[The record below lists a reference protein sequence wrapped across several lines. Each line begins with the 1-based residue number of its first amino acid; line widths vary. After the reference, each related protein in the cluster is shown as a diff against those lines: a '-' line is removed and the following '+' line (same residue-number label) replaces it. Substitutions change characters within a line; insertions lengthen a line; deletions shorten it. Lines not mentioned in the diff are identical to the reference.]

1 MRHII
6 AIGFIAG
13 LSAAVPMMLPSTP
26 SEPQEKASSAPL
38 APSASVEK
46 VAPSTVSTTGRR
58 VAIEADEK
66 GHFKTEFR
74 FNGRR
79 IEGLVD
85 TGATYVAINET
96 TARRIG
102 LSVPRADFRHEVSTA
117 NGKTKAAVAR
127 IDTVEIGRI
136 RVSDIDAVVLEDRAL
151 STTLI
156 GMNLL
161 KQLARFEVKDGVL
174 RLEQ

>member
-6 AIGFIAG
+6 AIGVIAG
-13 LSAAVPMMLPSTP
+13 LSAAVPMLLP
-26 SEPQEKASSAPL
+26 SEPEQQAAPAPA
-38 APSASVEK
+38 APSGSVAK
-46 VAPSTVSTTGRR
+46 AAPANVSTAGRR
-58 VAIEADEK
+58 VAIEADGS

-102 LSVPRADFRHEVSTA
+102 LSIPRSDFRHEVSTA

-127 IDTVEIGRI
+127 IDAIEIGRI
-136 RVSDIDAVVLEDRAL
+136 RVSDVDAIVLEDRAL

-161 KQLARFEVKDGVL
+161 RQLARFEVRDGVL

>member
-6 AIGFIAG
+6 AIGIIAG
-13 LSAAVPMMLPSTP
+13 LSAAVPIMLPSDP
-26 SEPQEKASSAPL
+26 EQQAEPAPL
-38 APSASVEK
+38 APSANAAK
-46 VAPSTVSTTGRR
+46 AAPANVSATGRR

-102 LSVPRADFRHEVSTA
+102 LSVPRSAFRHEVSTA

-136 RVSDIDAVVLEDRAL
+136 RVSGIDAIVLEDRAL